1 MKRNVSRLFLILA
14 AVCSVLAIAGGMYVF
29 NGQGTVHPA
38 FSGVPSMLTMLCL
51 MVHVVTRPKR

>member
-1 MKRNVSRLFLILA
+1 MKRNVSKLFLILA

-51 MVHVVTRPKR
+51 MVHVVTKPTR